1 MTSILCVASGASFGH
16 ATLGVTIIQARR
28 GLSKLSM
35 AIDNVRVLAIENV
48 RVFGLARVGSGATEA
63 GQTENPATLMTR
75 FHRG

>member
-1 MTSILCVASGASFGH
+1 M
-16 ATLGVTIIQARR
+16 
-28 GLSKLSM
+28 SM
-35 AIDNVRVLAIENV
+35 AIENVRVLAIENV